1 MGLSLGIGVAISA
14 KKKKKNFNVYVILGD
29 GECNEGSVWEG
40 AMAAPNLKLDN
51 LFVIIDKNNF
61 QQTGLNK
68 DNPRWE
74 ERDRFILSKGH
85 ACLAYYAALCEVGYI
100 SKEELKTFEKNDTN
114 LLGHPVINRNIGIDF
129 SNGSLGMGLSLGIGV
144 AISSKKKKKNFDVY
158 VIVGDGECNEGSV
171 WESAMAAPNFKL
183 DNLYAVIDKNNFQQT
198 GSNEDIMNV
207 ANLKDKWSSFG
218 WYTVELDGH
227 NIEELYNFFN
237 KGKKINKPKAI
248 IANTIKG
255 KGFSFSENNNDWH
268 HSILSKSFYEK
279 AINELKKK

>member
-1 MGLSLGIGVAISA
+1 MFINKEDQIKNIKNFASRVRKNILEMAVSAGAGSAHFGGALSITEIVSTLFAHQMKID
-14 KKKKKNFNVYVILGD
+14 KKN
-29 GECNEGSVWEG
+29 
-40 AMAAPNLKLDN
+40 PK
-51 LFVIIDKNNF
+51 
-61 QQTGLNK
+61 
-68 DNPRWE
+68 WE

-85 ACLAYYAALCEVGYI
+85 ACLAYYAALSEIGYI

-114 LLGHPVINRNIGIDF
+114 LLGHPVANRNLGIDF

-144 AISSKKKKKNFDVY
+144 AIASKKKKKNFDVY

-171 WESAMAAPNFKL
+171 WESAMAAPHFKL
-183 DNLYAVIDKNNFQQT
+183 DNLYVVIDKNNFQQT
-198 GSNEDIMNV
+198 GSNEEIMNV

-237 KGKKINKPKAI
+237 KGKTINKPKAI
-248 IANTIKG
+248 IANTVKG

-279 AINELKKK
+279 AMNELKKK

>member
-1 MGLSLGIGVAISA
+1 MNINMSKEIDNIKNFSVAVRKNILEMAVSAGASSAHFGGALSITEIVSTLFAHQMKID
-14 KKKKKNFNVYVILGD
+14 KKN
-29 GECNEGSVWEG
+29 
-40 AMAAPNLKLDN
+40 PK
-51 LFVIIDKNNF
+51 
-61 QQTGLNK
+61 
-68 DNPRWE
+68 WE

-85 ACLAYYAALCEVGYI
+85 ACLAYYAALCEIGYI

-114 LLGHPVINRNIGIDF
+114 LLGHPVANRNLGIDF

-144 AISSKKKKKNFDVY
+144 AIASKKKKKNFDVY
-158 VIVGDGECNEGSV
+158 VIIGDGECNEGSV
-171 WESAMAAPNFKL
+171 WEGAMAAPNFKL
-183 DNLYAVIDKNNFQQT
+183 DNLYVVIDKNNFQQT
-198 GSNEDIMNV
+198 GSNEEIMNV

-237 KGKKINKPKAI
+237 KGKTINKPKAI
-248 IANTIKG
+248 IANTVKG

-279 AINELKKK
+279 AMNELKKK